1 MVEICLPERHL
12 QWHLLWCGPA
22 PWHSCVAELFVLGLS
37 FHLLHFLCGQSSF
50 KFGNLDTL
58 LSGIFASC
66 LAFSN
71 ITLQLHCHCRVSCRV
86 CGLQHVF
93 LLEETKLAVFCAEP
107 ASAELAFPSW
117 IGFAV
122 TGESGDI
129 HLYGFCFFFLA
140 VFGLNDWNS
149 SNGWIFSTL
158 LQKKK
163 KRFYHFHPDTL
174 ETVIC
179 YQIAEVC
186 NFWAPLGYLTVGGS
200 PAVVVTGIASQVQPF
215 PIPPCLWWFSPF
227 QLSL

>member
-1 MVEICLPERHL
+1 MVEICLPERHTCSGTCCDVVL
-12 QWHLLWCGPA
+12 PHGILG
-22 PWHSCVAELFVLGLS
+22 VAELFVLSLS

-71 ITLQLHCHCRVSCRV
+71 TTLQLHCHCRVSCRV

-129 HLYGFCFFFLA
+129 HLYGLFFF
-140 VFGLNDWNS
+140 FFS
-149 SNGWIFSTL
+149 S
-158 LQKKK
+158 
-163 KRFYHFHPDTL
+163 
-174 ETVIC
+174 
-179 YQIAEVC
+179 
-186 NFWAPLGYLTVGGS
+186 
-200 PAVVVTGIASQVQPF
+200 
-215 PIPPCLWWFSPF
+215 LWFK
-227 QLSL
+227 